1 MDKTKSRL
9 AAFFDNDDEE
19 TSFPQKEVDDQKRT
33 VFTQGTV
40 RKSKREKEKEAAE
53 AKRKE
58 EEEHAARAYAEFLD
72 AFQGEGADRKKG
84 ASTFVKAGQNTGQE
98 PAYAPSGKGKVQVS
112 RAFEEPSVRS
122 PSPPPAAPKPKGKRA
137 MDSFLE
143 EIKREQADREAR
155 LSRHATQGR
164 SVTSIA
170 AYEGQSGSKD
180 RGDPQTSNVFV
191 ANLPQHVNEQILGNF
206 FARAGPVGSVKIMWP
221 RSDAT
226 VGPGADMT
234 ATRRNK
240 NAALSGFVSFMK
252 RRDAENALREFD
264 GYDWGGSILRVGWS
278 KAVPV
283 AARPMYV
290 ANRYGSRSP
299 SPVPVGPVRKDR
311 ERRRSRSPSPS
322 HDRDRDYGR
331 GRDYR
336 PSRRSRSRS
345 YSPNHSR
352 SPRHRRLHR
361 HSDDRSYSPRRRRSR
376 TPPPPQVLQDDEVT
390 DTFIKTVAAEVR
402 GHDAEYE
409 QTLQERERSNAKYAF
424 LNQNHRRHR
433 FYRSLV
439 EQKEPLEPEFNDEGY
454 NSVYST
460 DSAEES
466 ERERGRKHELGRLAR
481 RRFEAMLR
489 ALSGRRGEM
498 ARCMAFSLEHAEA
511 SVEVAD
517 IIVSSLVVDGTPVPR
532 KVARLHLICD
542 ILHNS
547 AAPLPMAWKFRQEF
561 QSRLGLVFDHLSTIY
576 HSFPGRITAETF
588 KKQITAVVDIWE
600 DWIVFPPD
608 FTAELRHRLEGAALS
623 QERRAEEPAAVEV
636 QEAAPS
642 FTSKFKSSTFKPA
655 ELVADEAARVEDD
668 DGEPMDEGSDVD
680 GKPID
685 DVDGDPL
692 DADVDGV
699 PVDNA
704 DGEPMED
711 VDGVPDEDVDGVP
724 VGDVDGVPMEDVDGE
739 PLADDVDGAPIPA
752 GPSADIDV
760 DGEPIQS
767 ADANV
772 DGDPMDDDVD
782 GEPVAV

>member
-1 MDKTKSRL
+1 MDKTKVRL

-19 TSFPQKEVDDQKRT
+19 TSFPQKEVDDQKRA
-33 VFTQGTV
+33 VFTQGTL
-40 RKSKREKEKEAAE
+40 RKSKKEKEKEAAE

-58 EEEHAARAYAEFLD
+58 EEEQAAKAYAEFLD
-72 AFQGEGADRKKG
+72 AFQGEGSDRKKN
-84 ASTFVKAGQNTGQE
+84 ASTFVKAGQEAKYE
-98 PAYAPSGKGKVQVS
+98 PSAKARADMS
-112 RAFEEPSVRS
+112 RAFEQPSMRP

-180 RGDPQTSNVFV
+180 RGDPETTNVFV
-191 ANLPQHVNEQILGNF
+191 SNLPQHVNEQILGNF

-221 RSDAT
+221 RSDAS

-234 ATRRNK
+234 ATRRSK
-240 NAALSGFVSFMK
+240 NAGLSGFVSFMK
-252 RRDAENALREFD
+252 RRDAEAALREFD

-283 AARPMYV
+283 AAKPMYETESMAV
-290 ANRYGSRSP
+290 LATT
-299 SPVPVGPVRKDR
+299 VPRAGRAAAHTVLAIHIRHDTEDR
-311 ERRRSRSPSPS
+311 AGIVTAAATR
-322 HDRDRDYGR
+322 HGGGDRAA
-331 GRDYR
+331 
-336 PSRRSRSRS
+336 
-345 YSPNHSR
+345 
-352 SPRHRRLHR
+352 RHLR
-361 HSDDRSYSPRRRRSR
+361 
-376 TPPPPQVLQDDEVT
+376 
-390 DTFIKTVAAEVR
+390 TVAAEVR

-409 QTLQERERSNAKYAF
+409 ETLQEREKTNPKYAF
-424 LNQNHRRHR
+424 LNKEHRRNR
-433 FYRSLV
+433 YYRSLV
-439 EQKEPLEPEFNDEGY
+439 ERKEPLEPEFDDEGY

-466 ERERGRKHELGRLAR
+466 ERERGRKHELGKLAR

-511 SVEVAD
+511 AAEVAD

-561 QSRLGLVFDHLSTIY
+561 QARLGLVFDHLSTIY

-608 FTAELRHRLEGAALS
+608 FTAELRQRLEV
-623 QERRAEEPAAVEV
+623 EEST
-636 QEAAPS
+636 PS
-642 FTSKFKSSTFKPA
+642 FTSKFKPSAFRPA
-655 ELVADEAARVEDD
+655 DMVEAAEPAPSQTADADAGNDDDD

-680 GKPID
+680 GNPID
-685 DVDGDPL
+685 DVDGDPI

-699 PVDNA
+699 PVENI
-704 DGEPMED
+704 DGDPMED
-711 VDGVPDEDVDGVP
+711 VDGDP
-724 VGDVDGVPMEDVDGE
+724 VEDVDGE
-739 PLADDVDGAPIPA
+739 PLADDVDGAPI
-752 GPSADIDV
+752 GEVDID
-760 DGEPIQS
+760 GE
-767 ADANV
+767 
-772 DGDPMDDDVD
+772 PMDDDVD
-782 GEPVAV
+782 GEPVAL